1 MVEKQ
6 ASVFWLLSK
15 NKSIWQDESN
25 EKRKRKKE
33 SPMVLW
39 LEWKHDR
46 LVHRKL
52 QHAAILPQENEEVK
66 ISGRIQG
73 RHLVTG
79 VEIAWS
85 YPLMS

>member
-1 MVEKQ
+1 MAEKQ

-15 NKSIWQDESN
+15 NKSIWLDESN
-25 EKRKRKKE
+25 EKKRE

-39 LEWKHDR
+39 LEWKHID
-46 LVHRKL
+46 KFISSY
-52 QHAAILPQENEEVK
+52 ILPPENEEVK
-66 ISGRIQG
+66 ISRRIQG

-85 YPLMS
+85 YPVM

>member
-1 MVEKQ
+1 MAEKQ

-15 NKSIWQDESN
+15 NKSIWWDESN
-25 EKRKRKKE
+25 EKERERE

-39 LEWKHDR
+39 LEWKHAD
-46 LVHRKL
+46 KFISSY
-52 QHAAILPQENEEVK
+52 ILPHENEEVK